1 MDEYKFHEIIDFAV
15 EREQEAVAFYRSLQ
29 EMVKFDSQRELLQ
42 EFELMEQN
50 HIEILENLRHTNLN
64 HISIPRVEDLMI
76 SNYVVETKPDPE
88 MNYQEII
95 TTAMKREE
103 ASYNL
108 YTDLAGKSE
117 DEEVKKVFLKLAG
130 EEAKHK
136 LHFEQIYD
144 QDILQEN

>member
-1 MDEYKFHEIIDFAV
+1 MDDHKFHEIIDFAV
-15 EREQEAVAFYRSLQ
+15 EREKEAVAFYLQ
-29 EMVKFDSQRELLQ
+29 LQQMVKFDSRRELLK
-42 EFELMEQN
+42 EFETMERH

-64 HISIPRVEDLMI
+64 HISVPKVEDLKI

-88 MNYQEII
+88 MSYQEII

-108 YTDLAGKSE
+108 YTDLAKRSD
-117 DEEVKKVFLKLAG
+117 DEEVGKIFRKLAG